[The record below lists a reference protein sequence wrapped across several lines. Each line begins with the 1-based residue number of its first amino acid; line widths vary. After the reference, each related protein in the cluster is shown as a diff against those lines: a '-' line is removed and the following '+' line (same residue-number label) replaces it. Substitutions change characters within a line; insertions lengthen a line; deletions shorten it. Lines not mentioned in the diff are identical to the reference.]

1 MGWRS
6 PRVALAACLAVAML
20 LLLADLRGAAPTQA
34 LRGVV
39 GAVAG
44 PPERALAWVRTSLGE
59 RVGGAADE
67 RARIVELEQQLAEA
81 RAAAAAAAA
90 GTISATVA
98 RELAAAAPAQ
108 GYRTVPARVVA
119 LATPEDQVR
128 SATIDAGAGDGV
140 AAGMAVLAT
149 GGLAGLVDSA
159 APGVA
164 TVRLVIDPATAL
176 STRVSSSGE
185 VGVLRGTGQS
195 GTFTLLDPLGQ
206 MSVGDLVVTLGTPDG
221 RIPADLPVGR
231 ISAITGSAADLTRA
245 AQVTPAVDDS
255 TLDRLGV
262 LVPEAAS

>member
-1 MGWRS
+1 
-6 PRVALAACLAVAML
+6 VVACLAIALL
-20 LLLADLRGAAPTQA
+20 LLLADQRGAAPTQA

-44 PPERALAWVRTSLGE
+44 PPERALAWARTAVAD

-67 RARIVELEQQLAEA
+67 RARIAELEQQLADA

-90 GTISATVA
+90 GTISATTA

-119 LATPEDQVR
+119 VATPQDQVR
-128 SATIDAGAGDGV
+128 SVTIDAGSRDAV
-140 AAGMAVLAT
+140 AAGMAVLAP
-149 GGLAGLVDSA
+149 GGLAGLVDSVG
-159 APGVA
+159 PGVA
-164 TVRLVIDPATAL
+164 TMRLVIDPATAL
-176 STRVSSSGE
+176 ATRVASSGE

-195 GTFTLLDPLGQ
+195 NTFTLIDPLGR
-206 MSVGDLVVTLGTPDG
+206 MSIGDLVVTIGTPDG

-231 ISAITGSAADLTRA
+231 ISAITGSAADLTRT
-245 AQVTPAVDDS
+245 AQVTPGVDDS

-262 LVPEAAS
+262 LVPESAP